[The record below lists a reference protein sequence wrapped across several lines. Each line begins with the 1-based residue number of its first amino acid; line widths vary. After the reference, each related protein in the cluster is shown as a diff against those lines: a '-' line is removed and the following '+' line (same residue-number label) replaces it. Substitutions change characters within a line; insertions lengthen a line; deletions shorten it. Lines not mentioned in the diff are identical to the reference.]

1 MKRLRPVNVVFCLV
15 MLFVLVLE
23 VGAQGQGP
31 VLRVLGEPLPGPD
44 AEILVSVLDPNVG
57 RSLPDLTADNFA
69 LQLSGEAI
77 PLTNVTSE
85 TGGVAVVLVV
95 DRGGIA
101 RKNDQRIGQAVD
113 LAGAMLDRLI
123 VDGSPGSDMVAL
135 VGIRGRD
142 AGGLTPLI
150 PFTDRDP
157 NLIRNEFD
165 ALRTEVVPE
174 VTPLYDGVDRAIE
187 WLTQNPS
194 AQVQAQLNSRRSV
207 IVVFSDGI
215 DRQFSSEA
223 YETVIINKCLQ
234 SGILLY
240 AVRMGGGTTDVDNL
254 QAMATQTNGRYVA
267 HEPTNNEATLSLF
280 DDLTTLRSAYKLSF
294 PVLKPQ
300 GDYKVRV
307 QVQGTVIGDA
317 FTEATVGS
325 NLRVPKLSL
334 NTPPETTITVPFSK
348 TVGGFLERS
357 IPLSVA
363 IQFPDAETR
372 NPDTVSYY
380 ANGALIGTSSS
391 APDYPFEWQVSNL
404 VTPTRE
410 LQSRDITFLART
422 TDPYLDAEMA
432 SQPVNVRVTWE
443 AEEVTV
449 VEETKETVKQNWWII
464 LILGLLLLGL
474 LILLILLIKTR
485 GEIARKVVAPA
496 ASAISKMT
504 QRMSAVGPAYGKLV
518 VIHGSSAGQ
527 EYRLSSPLVKVGRDA
542 QNCDF
547 PLFDQFVSN
556 PHFSIRQEQNQYF
569 IADEGSTNGTFLNG
583 MQLRP
588 SQPVPLQ
595 PDAIIKVGNT
605 QLQFKRLGGETR
617 RVSLDGQVPAGNAYP
632 PAGPVPPTQAAAS
645 PAPYG
650 PTVAA
655 DDIPQAGG
663 FPGGTPGTPPPGYG
677 PTVLADD
684 LPASGGPPNPWKPG
698 K

>member
-1 MKRLRPVNVVFCLV
+1 MKRLRPIKVVFYLF
-15 MLFVLVLE
+15 MLLLLALE
-23 VGAQGQGP
+23 IGAQGQGP
-31 VLRVLGEPLPGPD
+31 VLRVLGEPSPGPN

-77 PLTNVTSE
+77 PLTGVTSE

-101 RKNDQRIGQAVD
+101 RKNDPRIGQAMD
-113 LAGAMLDRLI
+113 LSGALLDRLV
-123 VDGSPGSDMVAL
+123 VDGSPNADMVAL

-157 NLIRNEFD
+157 NSIRNEFD
-165 ALRTEVVPE
+165 ALRAEVVPE
-174 VTPLYDGVDRAIE
+174 VTPMYDGIDRAIE
-187 WLTQNPS
+187 WLTQNPN
-194 AQVQAQLNSRRSV
+194 AQVQAQLNSRRAV

-240 AVRMGGGTTDVDNL
+240 AVRMGGGATDEDNL
-254 QAMATQTNGRYVA
+254 QAMATQTHGRYAA
-267 HEPTNNEATLSLF
+267 HEPSNSEATLSLF
-280 DDLTTLRSAYKLSF
+280 DDLVTLRGAYRLRF
-294 PVLKPQ
+294 PVIKPQ

-317 FTEATVGS
+317 FTETTVAS
-325 NLRVPKLSL
+325 KLRTPRLSL
-334 NTPPETTITVPFSK
+334 NTPPETSITVPFSK
-348 TVGGFLERS
+348 TIDGFLERGVT
-357 IPLSVA
+357 LSVA
-363 IQFPDAETR
+363 MEFPDAETR

-380 ANGALIGTSSS
+380 ANGALIGASSS

-410 LQSRDITFLART
+410 IQSRDITFLARA
-422 TDPYLDAEMA
+422 TDPYLDVEMA

-464 LILGLLLLGL
+464 VVLGFLLLGL

-496 ASAISKMT
+496 AGAISKMT
-504 QRMSAVGPAYGKLV
+504 QRLSAAGPAYGKLV
-518 VIHGSSAGQ
+518 VVHGSSVGQ
-527 EYRLSSPLVKVGRDA
+527 EYRLASPQVKVGRDA

-547 PLFDQFVSN
+547 PLFDQFISN
-556 PHFSIRQEQNQYF
+556 PHFSIRQEQNQVF
-569 IADEGSTNGTFLNG
+569 IVDEGSTNGTFLNG
-583 MQLRP
+583 LQLRP

-617 RVSLDGQVPAGNAYP
+617 RVSIEGQAPSGNAYS
-632 PAGPVPPTQAAAS
+632 AGSVPPTQAAAGS
-645 PAPYG
+645 SPYG
-650 PTVAA
+650 PTVSA
-655 DDIPQAGG
+655 DDVSADIPQMEGP
-663 FPGGTPGTPPPGYG
+663 PGGSPPGYG
-677 PTVLADD
+677 PTVRADD
-684 LPASGGPPNPWKPG
+684 LPASGRPPNPWKPG
-698 K
+698 L

>member
-1 MKRLRPVNVVFCLV
+1 MKKLRPIKVAFYLV
-15 MLFVLVLE
+15 MLLLLVLE

-31 VLRVLGEPLPGPD
+31 VLRVLGEPLSGPA

-57 RSLPDLTADNFA
+57 RSLPDLTSDNFA
-69 LQLSGEAI
+69 LQLSGDTI
-77 PLTNVTSE
+77 PLTSVTSE
-85 TGGVAVVLVV
+85 TGGIAVVLVL

-101 RKNDQRIGQAVD
+101 RKNDARIGQAVD
-113 LAGAMLDRLI
+113 LSGALLDRLV
-123 VDGSPGSDMVAL
+123 VDGSPNADMVAL

-142 AGGLTPLI
+142 AGGLTPLV

-157 NLIRNEFD
+157 NMIRNEFD

-174 VTPLYDGVDRAIE
+174 VTPLYDGIDRAVE
-187 WLTQNPS
+187 WLTQNPN
-194 AQVQAQLNSRRSV
+194 AQVQAQLNSRRAI

-240 AVRMGGGTTDVDNL
+240 AVRMGGGETDDDNL
-254 QAMATQTNGRYVA
+254 QAMATQTHGRYTA
-267 HEPTNNEATLSLF
+267 HEPNNSEATLSLF
-280 DDLTTLRSAYKLSF
+280 DDLTTLRSAYRLRF
-294 PVLKPQ
+294 PVIKPQ
-300 GDYKVRV
+300 GDYRVRV

-317 FTEATVGS
+317 FTETTVGS
-325 NLRVPKLSL
+325 KLRTPRLSL
-334 NTPPETTITVPFSK
+334 NTPPETSITVPFSQ
-348 TVGGFLERS
+348 TLGGFLES
-357 IPLSVA
+357 GVALSVA
-363 IQFPDAETR
+363 MEFPDAETR
-372 NPDTVSYY
+372 NPDTISYY

-410 LQSRDITFLART
+410 IQSRDITFLART
-422 TDPYLDAEMA
+422 TDPYLDIEMA

-464 LILGLLLLGL
+464 LVFGFLLLGL

-496 ASAISKMT
+496 AGAISKMT
-504 QRMSAVGPAYGKLV
+504 QRLSAAGPAYGKLV
-518 VIHGSSAGQ
+518 VVHGSSVGQ
-527 EYRLSSPLVKVGRDA
+527 EYRLASPQVKVGRDA

-547 PLFDQFVSN
+547 PLFDQFISN
-556 PHFSIRQEQNQYF
+556 PHFSIRQEQNQVF
-569 IADEGSTNGTFLNG
+569 IVDEGSTNGTFLNG
-583 MQLRP
+583 LQLRP

-617 RVSLDGQVPAGNAYP
+617 RVSIEGQVPPGNAYS
-632 PAGPVPPTQAAAS
+632 AGPVPPTQATAVPS
-645 PAPYG
+645 PYG
-650 PTVAA
+650 PTVSA
-655 DDIPQAGG
+655 DDISQAEG
-663 FPGGTPGTPPPGYG
+663 FPGGSPGTPPGYG

-698 K
+698 Q